1 MADLQ
6 KNILS
11 IIQTKKQIFCTDL
24 NLQSEKSLTSYTATS
39 SDNNIEGKY
48 AKLYLPSIGAEI
60 ISANEQEIE
69 VNYSMTFSIPGEP
82 IIGSPEIEPELI
94 YVTCNENLKFFL
106 NFSEIGLQPESV
118 IGRKIIITS
127 SDSVLVESFNLNIIT
142 FNTNISFNY
151 TLIKDVELETIF
163 NNFINSLNSENPKI
177 LTRFDFPTNNDFF
190 NKYDDFTDVM
200 IGYKNC
206 YKNEEYIND
215 VVGELNIFLRINT
228 DNLIN
233 KNNFSDYFNDYNTKI
248 SLIYSETDKWIE
260 YFKRLKK
267 LMSKIKISDAL
278 VNDEECQNLYDS
290 KSEDSQND
298 IDVIYDV
305 FLNNNLEVYSMYKQE
320 RLYEIKI

>member
-48 AKLYLPSIGAEI
+48 AKLYLPPIGAEI

-69 VNYSMTFSIPGEP
+69 VNYSMTFTIPGEP
-82 IIGSPEIEPELI
+82 EPI
-94 YVTCNENLKFFL
+94 YITCNENLKFFL
-106 NFSEIGLQPESV
+106 NFSEIGLHPESV

-127 SDSVLVESFNLNIIT
+127 SDSVLVQSYNLNVIT

-151 TLIKDVELETIF
+151 TLIKDIELETIF

-206 YKNEEYIND
+206 YKNEEYINE
-215 VVGELNIFLRINT
+215 VVGGLNIFLRINI
-228 DNLIN
+228 DNLIT
-233 KNNFSDYFNDYNTKI
+233 KNNFSDYLNDYNAKI

-267 LMSKIKISDAL
+267 LMSNIKISDAF
-278 VNDEECQNLYDS
+278 VNDEECQNLYES
-290 KSEDSQND
+290 KSEDAQND

-305 FLNNNLEVYSMYKQE
+305 FLNNNLEVYSLYKQE